1 MFELRYPHYAN
12 WYDLEA
18 LPHDGRKLSIK
29 NSFFSRR
36 GPRRCRR
43 RCLTS
48 PITEEKNR
56 YPRGTCV
63 GYLICIKLTDTK
75 PMTIVWDTT
84 GISHNKCN
92 SITEIPGYYFHPQG
106 AICLRHSVRGYQ
118 VSLWPARQWRRY
130 VRGEEGARAV
140 CTAAWCQ

>member
-1 MFELRYPHYAN
+1 MLIIYMFELRYPHYAN

-63 GYLICIKLTDTK
+63 GYLIHISKHE

-84 GISHNKCN
+84 GIPRKKHHTKRYQDKAKIVRVKRGSDN
-92 SITEIPGYYFHPQG
+92 SYLVLFAQ
-106 AICLRHSVRGYQ
+106 RKQ
-118 VSLWPARQWRRY
+118 VAD
-130 VRGEEGARAV
+130 
-140 CTAAWCQ
+140 